1 MNIKTTLFGMF
12 LLAITALHGQEIK
25 SGQFGKGL
33 LNIVGKDSSFTMKVG
48 FRFQL
53 LGTVNFIENGNN
65 ETNFLVRRSRL
76 KFDGFVLSPKLKYKF
91 ELGLS
96 NRDISGVSVYNRNT
110 PRYIMDAQI
119 KWNFYK
125 NFELWVGQGKL
136 PGNRERV
143 ISSGDLQLVNR
154 SLLNANFNI
163 DRDIGFQLRHYFNL
177 TDAFIVKEI
186 FSLSQGEGRN
196 QTIGNLG
203 GLQYTGRIE
212 LLPFGNFK
220 SKGDYKG
227 SDLNREQTPK
237 LAIGATYDHNSNA
250 VRARSNLGA
259 YMLIDNEEGLYK
271 TNINTVFVD
280 GMFKYKGNSFMF
292 EYANRTADDPI
303 VKNTDGTE
311 TGAYVRTGNSINL
324 QAGHLFPS
332 NWEIAG
338 RYTNTYMDYPL
349 LNGAHNTTDM
359 YTLGISR
366 FIVGHKLKIQSDIS
380 YLDIGPNIDDIM
392 FRLQMDIHF

>member
-1 MNIKTTLFGMF
+1 MNLKTALLGMF
-12 LLAITALHGQEIK
+12 LLAITSLHAQEIK
-25 SGQFGKGL
+25 SGNFGKGL

-53 LGTVNFIENGNN
+53 LGTANFIENGDN

-76 KFDGFVLSPKLKYKF
+76 KFDGFVLSPKIKYKF

-110 PRYIMDAQI
+110 PRYIMDAQV

-163 DRDIGFQLRHYFNL
+163 DRDIGFQLRHYFKL
-177 TDAFIVKEI
+177 TDEFIVKEI

-237 LAIGATYDHNSNA
+237 LAIGATYDHNNNA
-250 VRARSNLGA
+250 VRARSNQGA
-259 YMLIDNEEGLYK
+259 YMLIDNEEGLFK

-292 EYANRTADDPI
+292 EYANRTAEDPI
-303 VKNTDGTE
+303 VKNSDGTE

-366 FIVGHKLKIQSDIS
+366 FIVGHKLKVQSDIS
-380 YLDIGPNIDDIM
+380 YLDIGPNNDEVM
-392 FRLQMDIHF
+392 LRLQMDIHF

>member
-1 MNIKTTLFGMF
+1 MNIKTALLGMF
-12 LLAITALHGQEIK
+12 LLAITTMHGQEIK
-25 SGQFGKGL
+25 SGKFGNGL
-33 LNIVGKDSSFTMKVG
+33 LNIVGKDSSWAMKVG

-53 LGTVNFIENGNN
+53 LGVANFNENGDND
-65 ETNFLVRRSRL
+65 TNFLVRRSRIKL
-76 KFDGFVLSPKLKYKF
+76 NGFVLSPKLKYKF

-119 KWNFYK
+119 RWNFYK

-177 TDAFIVKEI
+177 TDSFIVKEI

-203 GLQYTGRIE
+203 GLQYTGRLE
-212 LLPFGNFK
+212 LLPFGNFA
-220 SKGDYKG
+220 SKGDYRG
-227 SDLNREQTPK
+227 SDLKREQTPK
-237 LAIGATYDHNSNA
+237 LSIGATYDHNNNA
-250 VRARSNLGA
+250 VRARSNGGA
-259 YMLIDNEEGLYK
+259 YMLIDDDEGLYQ
-271 TNINTVFVD
+271 TDINTVFVD
-280 GMFKYKGNSFMF
+280 GIFKFKGNSFMF

-303 VKNTDGTE
+303 VKNSDGTQ
-311 TGAYVRTGNSINL
+311 TGDYVRIGNSINL

-338 RYTNTYMDYPL
+338 RYTNTYMEYPIL
-349 LNGAHNTTDM
+349 DGVHNTTDM
-359 YTLGISR
+359 YTLGVSR
-366 FIVGHKLKIQSDIS
+366 FIVGHKLKVQSDIS
-380 YLDIGPNIDDIM
+380 YLDIAPNNNKVMI
-392 FRLQMDIHF
+392 RLQMDIHF

>member
-1 MNIKTTLFGMF
+1 MNIKTALLGMF
-12 LLAITALHGQEIK
+12 LLGFTVLQGQEIK
-25 SGQFGKGL
+25 SGKFGNGL

-53 LGTVNFIENGNN
+53 LGVANFNENGENS
-65 ETNFLVRRSRL
+65 TNFLVRRSRL
-76 KFDGFVLSPKLKYKF
+76 KFNGFVLSPKLKYKF

-96 NRDISGVSVYNRNT
+96 NRDISGLSIYNRNT
-110 PRYIMDAQI
+110 PRYIMDAQV

-163 DRDIGFQLRHYFNL
+163 DRDIGFQLRHYFTLSNS
-177 TDAFIVKEI
+177 FIIKEI

-203 GLQYTGRIE
+203 GLQYTGRLEIF
-212 LLPFGNFK
+212 PFGNFK

-227 SDLNREQTPK
+227 SDLKREESPK
-237 LAIGATYDHNSNA
+237 LSLAATYDHNNNA
-250 VRARSNLGA
+250 VRARSNRGT
-259 YMLIDNEEGLYK
+259 YMLIDDEQSLYQ

-292 EYANRTADDPI
+292 EYANRTAEDPI
-303 VKNTDGTE
+303 VKNSDGTE
-311 TGAYVRTGNSINL
+311 TGEYVRIGHSINL

-338 RYTNTYMDYPL
+338 RYTNTYMEYPIL
-349 LNGAHNTTDM
+349 VNAHSTTDM
-359 YTLGISR
+359 YTIGVSK
-366 FIVGHKLKIQSDIS
+366 FIVGHKLKIQSDVS
-380 YLDIGPNIDDIM
+380 YSDIAPNSDDIM
-392 FRLQMDIHF
+392 VRLQMDIHF

>member
-1 MNIKTTLFGMF
+1 MNIKTALLGMF
-12 LLAITALHGQEIK
+12 LLAITTMHGQEIK
-25 SGQFGKGL
+25 SGKFGNGL
-33 LNIVGKDSSFTMKVG
+33 LNIVGKDSSWAMKVG

-53 LGTVNFIENGNN
+53 LGVANFNENGDND
-65 ETNFLVRRSRL
+65 TNFLVRRSRIKL
-76 KFDGFVLSPKLKYKF
+76 NGFVLSPKLKYKF

-119 KWNFYK
+119 RWNFYK

-177 TDAFIVKEI
+177 TDSFIVKEI

-203 GLQYTGRIE
+203 GLQYTGRLE
-212 LLPFGNFK
+212 LLPFGNFA
-220 SKGDYKG
+220 SKGDYRG
-227 SDLNREQTPK
+227 SDLKREQTPK
-237 LAIGATYDHNSNA
+237 LSIGATYDHNNNA
-250 VRARSNLGA
+250 VRARSNGGA
-259 YMLIDNEEGLYK
+259 YMLIDDDEGLYQ
-271 TNINTVFVD
+271 TDINTVFVD
-280 GMFKYKGNSFMF
+280 GIFKFKGNSFMF
-292 EYANRTADDPI
+292 EYASRTADDPI
-303 VKNTDGTE
+303 VKNSDGTQ
-311 TGAYVRTGNSINL
+311 TGDYVRIGNSINL

-338 RYTNTYMDYPL
+338 RYTNTYMEYPIL
-349 LNGAHNTTDM
+349 DGVHNTTDM
-359 YTLGISR
+359 YTLGVSR
-366 FIVGHKLKIQSDIS
+366 FIVGHKLKVQSDIS
-380 YLDIGPNIDDIM
+380 YLDIAPNNNEVMI
-392 FRLQMDIHF
+392 RLQMDIHF

>member
-1 MNIKTTLFGMF
+1 MNIKTALLGMF
-12 LLAITALHGQEIK
+12 LLAITTMHGQEIK
-25 SGQFGKGL
+25 SGKFGNGL
-33 LNIVGKDSSFTMKVG
+33 LNIVGKDSSWTMKVG

-53 LGTVNFIENGNN
+53 LGTATFNENGDND
-65 ETNFLVRRSRL
+65 TNFLVRRSRI
-76 KFDGFVLSPKLKYKF
+76 KFNGFVLSPKLKYKF

-96 NRDISGVSVYNRNT
+96 NRDISGLSIYNRNT

-163 DRDIGFQLRHYFNL
+163 DRDIGFQVRHYFNL
-177 TDAFIVKEI
+177 TDTFIVKEI

-196 QTIGNLG
+196 QTVGNLG
-203 GLQYTGRIE
+203 GLQYTGRLE
-212 LLPFGNFK
+212 VLPFGNFK
-220 SKGDYKG
+220 SKGDYRG
-227 SDLNREQTPK
+227 SDLKREETPK
-237 LAIGATYDHNSNA
+237 LSIGATYDHNNNA
-250 VRARSNLGA
+250 VRARSNRGT
-259 YMLIDNEEGLYK
+259 YMLIDDEEGLYQ
-271 TNINTVFVD
+271 TDINTVFVD
-280 GMFKYKGNSFMF
+280 GIFKFKGNSFMF

-303 VKNTDGTE
+303 VKNSDGTQ
-311 TGAYVRTGNSINL
+311 TGEYVRIGNSINL

-338 RYTNTYMDYPL
+338 RYTNTYMDYPIL
-349 LNGAHNTTDM
+349 AGSHNTTDM
-359 YTLGISR
+359 YTLGVSR

-380 YLDIGPNIDDIM
+380 YLDIAPNNNEVMI
-392 FRLQMDIHF
+392 RLQMDIHF

>member
-1 MNIKTTLFGMF
+1 MNTKTALLGMF
-12 LLAITALHGQEIK
+12 LLAMITTQGQEIK
-25 SGQFGKGL
+25 SGKFGKGL
-33 LNIVGKDSSFTMKVG
+33 LNIKGKDSSFTMKVG

-53 LGTVNFIENGNN
+53 LGVANFN
-65 ETNFLVRRSRL
+65 ESGETNTNFLVRRSRL
-76 KFDGFVLSPKLKYKF
+76 KFDGFVLNPKLRYKF

-96 NRDISGVSVYNRNT
+96 NRDISGLSVYNRNT

-119 KWNFYK
+119 KWNFYR

-143 ISSGDLQLVNR
+143 VSSGDLQLVNR

-163 DRDIGFQLRHYFNL
+163 DRDIGFQLRHHFNL
-177 TDAFIVKEI
+177 TDSFIVREI

-196 QTIGNLG
+196 QTVGNLG
-203 GLQYTGRIE
+203 GLQYTGRLE
-212 LLPFGNFK
+212 LLPFGNFA

-227 SDLNREQTPK
+227 SDLKREQKPK
-237 LAIGATYDHNSNA
+237 LSIGATYDHNNNA

-259 YMLIDNEEGLYK
+259 YMLIDDEQGLYQ
-271 TNINTVFVD
+271 TDINTVFVD
-280 GMFKYKGNSFMF
+280 GMLKYKGNSFMF

-303 VKNTDGTE
+303 VKNSDGTE
-311 TGAYVRTGNSINL
+311 TGQYVRIGHSINL

-338 RYTNTYMDYPL
+338 RYTNTYMEFPIL
-349 LNGAHNTTDM
+349 ANAHNTTDM
-359 YTLGISR
+359 YTLGVSR
-366 FIVGHKLKIQSDIS
+366 FIVGHKLKIQSDVS
-380 YLDIGPNIDDIM
+380 YLDISPNSDNIM
-392 FRLQMDIHF
+392 VRLQMDIHF